1 MRLTPIITSL
11 IVALVLYA
19 FIMERDALKA
29 FADGGNAV
37 ETVQEVATLE
47 AEKPP
52 VSVVVMISKESEVTS
67 GIKLAGRTEAARNV
81 DVKAETSGLVISEP
95 LRKGSVISK
104 GEVMCQLDVGTR
116 EANLAEA
123 RARRVEAEVNNTA
136 ASQLAERGFTSETT
150 AISRKASLES
160 AQAQVEAA
168 EREMDRLL
176 IKAPFDGILE
186 SDSAELGELLQPG
199 SPCATIISLDPIK
212 VVGFVPELS
221 VNKLQIGASAGAR
234 LVTGQEVIGK
244 VTFVSRSADEDTRTF
259 KVEVEIPNDDLSIQ
273 DGITTEIF
281 IALEG
286 EKAHLLP
293 QSVLTLNDEGA
304 LGVRTNEN
312 GITGF
317 MPVSIVRDDAKGIWV
332 SGLPESVEVIV
343 TGQDFVRKGRAINV
357 SYQEASE

>member
-1 MRLTPIITSL
+1 MRLTPIFTSFV
-11 IVALVLYA
+11 VAVVLYA

-29 FADGGNAV
+29 FADGDNA
-37 ETVQEVATLE
+37 AE
-47 AEKPP
+47 AEQDVAAAEPEKLP
-52 VSVVVMISKESEVTS
+52 VSVVVMISEQREVTS
-67 GIKLAGRTEAARNV
+67 GIVLAGRTEAARNV
-81 DVKAETSGLVISEP
+81 DVKAETSGLVISDP
-95 LRKGSVISK
+95 LRKGSVISH

-116 EANLAEA
+116 EAILAEA

-168 EREMDRLL
+168 EREMERLS

-186 SDSAELGELLQPG
+186 SDTAELGELLQPG
-199 SPCATIISLDPIK
+199 SPCATIISLNPIK

-221 VNKLQIGASAGAR
+221 VNKLQVGTAAGAR
-234 LVTGQEVIGK
+234 LVTGQEVNGV
-244 VTFVSRSADEDTRTF
+244 VTFISRSADENTRTF
-259 KVEVEIPNDDLSIQ
+259 QVEVEIPNDDLSIQ
-273 DGITTEIF
+273 DGVTTEIF

-293 QSVLTLNDEGA
+293 QSVLTLNDEGT
-304 LGVRTNEN
+304 LGVRTNED

-317 MPVSIVRDDAKGIWV
+317 APVSIVRDDAKGIWV
-332 SGLPESVEVIV
+332 TGLPDKVEVIV
-343 TGQDFVRKGRAINV
+343 TGQDFVRQGRAINV
-357 SYQEASE
+357 SYQETAQ